1 MENEM
6 YNSEGYLD
14 PTCYEALSKIEKENA
29 VRRFRPMVYICS
41 PYSGDIESNVAN
53 ARRYSRFAVAQ
64 GMIPI
69 APHLLFPQFMDDRN
83 AHERD
88 LALFMDLAILS
99 KCAEL
104 WIFGSHIS
112 AGMNIEI
119 QRATSRNQIIRHF
132 TENCEEVIR

>member
-41 PYSGDIESNVAN
+41 PYSGDIEGNVAN
-53 ARRYSRFAVAQ
+53 ARRYSRFAVVQ

-83 AHERD
+83 EHERD